1 MCVCVV
7 WQQTR
12 AIPSREFLV
21 PTVMSKTR
29 LAKAGDVIGKES
41 RLKSKGVPA
50 RILKPRL
57 AISVSNLSVKVSLIH
72 VRGGR
77 GWRAPARIQITALY
91 ALKPHENTQ
100 SYTDYR

>member
-41 RLKSKGVPA
+41 RLKEQRG
-50 RILKPRL
+50 PR
-57 AISVSNLSVKVSLIH
+57 
-72 VRGGR
+72 
-77 GWRAPARIQITALY
+77 P
-91 ALKPHENTQ
+91 NTEAEIG
-100 SYTDYR
+100 Y